1 MPVSRL
7 LHHDAVERDGG
18 HPAEEVLEAG
28 SDGRRRLAGNQP
40 ELCAHLGGH
49 SGGLLHDLDAALLIL
64 KRGDKIKRLSFNFSV
79 HTL

>member
-18 HPAEEVLEAG
+18 HPGEEVLKAG

-40 ELCAHLGGH
+40 ELRAHLGGH
-49 SGGLLHDLDAALLIL
+49 SGGLLHNLDAALLIL
-64 KRGDKIKRLSFNFSV
+64 VRGEKIIILHLS
-79 HTL
+79 TKL